1 LNAVTLIV
9 QGSGVAMSTFER
21 SLILALMVILVPA
34 CTTAEMS
41 AGRTAHLDDLRPG
54 QYSWQPERAPAGP
67 VEIVV
72 SLGSQRA
79 YIFRSGTLIGTS
91 TISSGRR
98 GHESPVGRFEILQKS
113 RVHRSNRYEN
123 APMPWMQRLNWF
135 GVALHGGKVP
145 GYPASHGCI
154 RLPMKLAEAL
164 YGATELGGF
173 VFITEG
179 ALGSPQAA
187 LKLARANAS
196 APMSADRRRRSLR
209 AGRNG

>member
-1 LNAVTLIV
+1 
-9 QGSGVAMSTFER
+9 MSTFNR
-21 SLILALMVILVPA
+21 PLAVALMIFLVPA
-34 CTTAEMS
+34 CTTVDRPVGNRALFDE
-41 AGRTAHLDDLRPG
+41 LRPG
-54 QYSWQPERAPAGP
+54 QYIWKSESAPAGP

-79 YIFRSGTLIGTS
+79 YIFRSGTLIGIS

-98 GHESPVGRFEILQKS
+98 GHETPVGRFEILQK
-113 RVHRSNRYEN
+113 RRIHRSNRYES
-123 APMPWMQRLNWF
+123 APMPWMQRLNWY

-179 ALGSPQAA
+179 AIGSPQAA
-187 LKLARANAS
+187 LKLARANA
-196 APMSADRRRRSLR
+196 ATPMSPDRRRR
-209 AGRNG
+209 G